1 MIAVNS
7 MPEPVE
13 SCWMKTEL
21 GALKMCE
28 LTTTGGVVVSVAHL
42 GAVSSAADVPQ

>member
-1 MIAVNS
+1 
-7 MPEPVE
+7 MPEPVV
-13 SCWMKTEL
+13 SAWMKTEL

-28 LTTTGGVVVSVAHL
+28 LTTTGGVVVSAAHL